1 MALYLLLEGS
11 RDADKYAALRTHLF
25 RLVTLPIDIKEYKS
39 DTPTGLT
46 KIIWIFYMNKA

>member
-25 RLVTLPIDIKEYKS
+25 RLVTLPTDIQEYKS
-39 DTPTGLT
+39 DTTTGLT
-46 KIIWIFYMNKA
+46 RIVWIFYLNKA